1 MNRPARLS
9 VVPPPSSGPSV
20 NAEAALDLLADLLA
34 ERVALRLAD
43 HLPAPAETTTPGY
56 LDVKGAASYLACPTS
71 RIYDLVQLKHLV
83 PQRDGRRLLFRPAD
97 LDAYLTR

>member
-1 MNRPARLS
+1 MSRPSRLS
-9 VVPPPSSGPSV
+9 VAPTAPSGPSV

-34 ERVALRLAD
+34 ERVAQRLAD
-43 HLPAPAETTTPGY
+43 HLPAPAETTPGY

-71 RIYDLVQLKHLV
+71 RIYDLVQLDHLT
-83 PQRDGRRLLFRPAD
+83 PLRDGRRLLFRPAD